1 MVLASSFRPSPDT
14 YLVALAWVRAEA
26 KFHEE
31 CLVIPSEELHAIAQP
46 KVSHGHF
53 EFDWHPGST
62 ANGHLNA
69 YRTKVTA
76 MRGVVSGLV
85 SEPRIE

>member
-1 MVLASSFRPSPDT
+1 MILASSFRPSPAT
-14 YLVALAWVRAEA
+14 YIVVLAWLREEA
-26 KFHEE
+26 RFHEE
-31 CLVIPSEELHAIAQP
+31 CLLIPSAELHLIAQP

-62 ANGHLNA
+62 AESHLNA
-69 YRTKVTA
+69 YRTALMA

-85 SEPRIE
+85 SG